1 MTETVSG
8 VLREDG
14 SRLADPGHMTALAPD
29 GGSGRPDSTDTAS
42 PAKAARVPWR
52 PTCASVISAGV
63 PTALGVVAHP
73 FLGAGLA
80 ILEVAAALTVIGI
93 ALFGTPELI
102 ERAFRLLRWIVNRA
116 EPPAPLAS

>member
-8 VLREDG
+8 VHREDG

-42 PAKAARVPWR
+42 PAKAARVAWR
-52 PTCASVISAGV
+52 PTGASVKSAGV
-63 PTALGVVAHP
+63 PTALVVVAHP
-73 FLGAGLA
+73 FLGVGLA
-80 ILEVAAALTVIGI
+80 ILEAAALTVIGI
-93 ALFGTPELI
+93 ALFGTPELS